1 MYELQMMKN
10 SMSLILLLNIIPKNF
25 NKIFWMQR
33 DMKYSFMPHVNA
45 KLSRRHFDSN
55 ISLCKNDMRIFYV
68 SILLMY
74 LLPTM
79 ICKIVLQNRFSSI
92 QYITI

>member
-25 NKIFWMQR
+25 NQIFWMQR

-45 KLSRRHFDSN
+45 KLNREGFLIVTFH
-55 ISLCKNDMRIFYV
+55 CAK
-68 SILLMY
+68 
-74 LLPTM
+74 M
-79 ICKIVLQNRFSSI
+79 I
-92 QYITI
+92 

>member
-45 KLSRRHFDSN
+45 KLHKS
-55 ISLCKNDMRIFYV
+55 
-68 SILLMY
+68 
-74 LLPTM
+74 
-79 ICKIVLQNRFSSI
+79 
-92 QYITI
+92 